1 MKIDENIDPIIHQSF
16 IQIIHN
22 NWDAFC
28 AQEASRPIFDFDF
41 FLDTSDLN
49 SVCCRQPVYDIRE
62 QKNINTHI
70 QIQED
75 NDWIYDYEGPWV
87 HYYY

>member
-1 MKIDENIDPIIHQSF
+1 MRKKLLGLFLTLI
-16 IQIIHN
+16 
-22 NWDAFC
+22 
-28 AQEASRPIFDFDF
+28 F

-49 SVCCRQPVYDIRE
+49 SVCCRQSVYDIRE